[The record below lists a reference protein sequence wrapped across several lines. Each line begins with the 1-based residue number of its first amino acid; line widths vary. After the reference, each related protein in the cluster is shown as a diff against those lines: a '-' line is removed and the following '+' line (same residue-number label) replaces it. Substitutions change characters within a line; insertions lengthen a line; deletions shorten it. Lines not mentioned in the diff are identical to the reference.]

1 MTSSVS
7 IAMATWNGAQY
18 IREQLASF
26 AAQTRLP
33 DELVITDDG
42 STDDTL
48 AIVEDFARDAHFDIR
63 VERNSERLG
72 LHRNFERALSLC
84 TGDIV
89 LISDQ
94 DDIWYPAKIDT
105 LLAIFA
111 ARPDT
116 LAIQHDEHIFDDR
129 GGLLL
134 KGTLGERTRHLGG
147 WDRMQAVGNCTA
159 IRKEIL
165 PVVLPLPEHFGY
177 DDWIN
182 LVPDLLGARRLL
194 DTPLQLWRRHD
205 DNVSV
210 PSVAEKR
217 PSRWRLY
224 RKFGTA
230 DPRPGWARQRQRLIL
245 ARERISDCS
254 ELVDRLLG
262 PGRAASAMRLAAED
276 IDDIDERIALVSLP
290 KSRRWARALSLWMRG
305 FYRSFSG
312 WRSALKDAVVP

>member
-1 MTSSVS
+1 MTASVS
-7 IAMATWNGAQY
+7 IAMAAWNGAQY
-18 IREQLASF
+18 IREQLESF

-48 AIVEDFARDAHFDIR
+48 AIVERFAAGAPFPIR
-63 VERNSERLG
+63 VARNSERLG

-84 TGDIV
+84 TGDIL

-94 DDIWYPAKIDT
+94 DDIWYPAKIET
-105 LLAIFA
+105 LVAAFA

-129 GGLLL
+129 GGQLLE
-134 KGTLGERTRHLGG
+134 GTLGERTRHLGG
-147 WDRMQAVGNCTA
+147 WDRMRAAGNCTA
-159 IRKEIL
+159 LRRETL
-165 PVVLPLPEHFGY
+165 GVLLPLPEEVFY

-182 LVPDLLGARRLL
+182 LVPDLLGARQLL
-194 DTPLQLWRRHD
+194 DAPLQLWRRHD
-205 DNVSV
+205 DNASV

-224 RKFGTA
+224 RQFGTI
-230 DPRPGWARQRQRLIL
+230 DPRPGWARQRRRLSL
-245 ARERISDCS
+245 ARKRISDCS

-276 IDDIDERIALVSLP
+276 IEDIDERIALVSLP
-290 KSRRWARALSLWMRG
+290 RSRRWARALSLWVRG
-305 FYRSFSG
+305 FYKSFSG